1 MSRDTSCLKKP
12 FDKHSRNSHKLK
24 FSMKSW
30 TFSYSTFDLTDS
42 LFMRYFTKRKL
53 IQNLLFT
60 KLIKFDFQYL
70 YVSLDVQVKYQLT
83 SVDISYC
90 SFKELILLLV
100 GKLLEL

>member
-1 MSRDTSCLKKP
+1 
-12 FDKHSRNSHKLK
+12 
-24 FSMKSW
+24 
-30 TFSYSTFDLTDS
+30 
-42 LFMRYFTKRKL
+42 MRYFTKRKL

-70 YVSLDVQVKYQLT
+70 YVSLDVQVKYPLT

-90 SFKELILLLV
+90 SFKELVLLLV

>member
-1 MSRDTSCLKKP
+1 
-12 FDKHSRNSHKLK
+12 
-24 FSMKSW
+24 MKSW
-30 TFSYSTFDLTDS
+30 TFSYSTFDLTAS

-70 YVSLDVQVKYQLT
+70 YVSLDVQVKYPLT

-90 SFKELILLLV
+90 SFKELVLLLV

>member
-1 MSRDTSCLKKP
+1 
-12 FDKHSRNSHKLK
+12 
-24 FSMKSW
+24 MKSW

-83 SVDISYC
+83 SVDISYF
-90 SFKELILLLV
+90 SFKELVLLLV

>member
-1 MSRDTSCLKKP
+1 
-12 FDKHSRNSHKLK
+12 
-24 FSMKSW
+24 MKSW

-83 SVDISYC
+83 SLDISYC
-90 SFKELILLLV
+90 SFQELVLLLV

>member
-1 MSRDTSCLKKP
+1 
-12 FDKHSRNSHKLK
+12 
-24 FSMKSW
+24 MKSW

-70 YVSLDVQVKYQLT
+70 YVSLDVQVKYPLT

-90 SFKELILLLV
+90 SFKELVLLLV

>member
-1 MSRDTSCLKKP
+1 
-12 FDKHSRNSHKLK
+12 
-24 FSMKSW
+24 MKSW

-53 IQNLLFT
+53 IRNLLFT

-70 YVSLDVQVKYQLT
+70 YVSLDVQVNFQLT

-90 SFKELILLLV
+90 SFKELVLLLV

>member
-1 MSRDTSCLKKP
+1 
-12 FDKHSRNSHKLK
+12 
-24 FSMKSW
+24 MKSW

-70 YVSLDVQVKYQLT
+70 YVSLDVQVNFQLT

-90 SFKELILLLV
+90 SFKELVLLLV

>member
-1 MSRDTSCLKKP
+1 
-12 FDKHSRNSHKLK
+12 
-24 FSMKSW
+24 MKSW

-70 YVSLDVQVKYQLT
+70 YVSLDVLVKYQLT
-83 SVDISYC
+83 SVDISYF
-90 SFKELILLLV
+90 SFKELVLLLV